1 MQLTQTQK
9 QAINND
15 LDQLLDLI
23 DDLGTHFDDFPSEAQ
38 DQYEQLAKL
47 VGTKQYR
54 YYSDQFAD
62 VDPHIVTVEIHE
74 STLIK

>member
-9 QAINND
+9 LEIIRSQA
-15 LDQLLDLI
+15 LLDII

-38 DQYEQLAKL
+38 NNYEKLANL